1 MIGKKLTKEE
11 IRCEEIFEQTTVR
24 NNEGRYKV
32 RLPFKKSDPEC
43 KYGKSRDIAKKR
55 YQMLERKLQKNLE
68 LKEEYS
74 RVIEDYI
81 MQNHME
87 VIKSE
92 SEVDNPYAVYLPHHA
107 VVREEKETT
116 KVRVVFDASCKGVNN
131 ISLNDTLLVGP
142 RLQQDLRHILMRW
155 RAHSFCVVADLKQMY
170 RQVLVD
176 ERDADFQRI
185 LWCPEPGKP
194 IQHFRILR
202 LTFGTACAPYL
213 AVKSLQQLAKDERE
227 RYPLA
232 AKITLQDYY
241 VDDLLTGGDTEDEVV
256 EIYNQMTKLM
266 KCGGFQLQKWCTN
279 SRKLSDHI
287 VQENQGQYQSFVFK
301 DNNIVKVLG
310 ISWVKASDNFEYTYN
325 CPETE
330 DQIIT
335 KRKVLSDI
343 ARLYDPMGWIAPVIV
358 VAKIFIQKLWK
369 SGLNWDDILL
379 PDLQKE
385 WRKFKSEL
393 IKITDI
399 VIPRWMGI
407 SRRHIF
413 ELHVFADASQKAYS
427 AVVYLKGKL
436 GNHVQVTLV
445 TAKTKVAPV
454 EKEISIPRME
464 LCAALLATKLIHEV
478 VQVMKI
484 PKDKL
489 FAWSDSTVV
498 LAWLSGEPSRW
509 TTFVSNRVSEIL
521 TILDREQWNHVS
533 TDQNPADC
541 ASRGLSVTDLIQ
553 HNLWWTGPDF
563 LRKDNH
569 VNASMNF
576 TTNEEERHIKTLAA
590 VVLKE
595 EFIWIRFS
603 NLSKLLRVLSYC
615 KKFLMLRVPKKQRVI
630 NRIVTAEE
638 MQNIMQIC
646 VKKTQELHFSEELQ
660 QLKSQGYVV
669 KRSPLHTLNPFLDRN
684 GLLRVGGRINKSHE
698 DFDKRHPL
706 IVPSDSHITK
716 LIVLD
721 AHHRTLHG
729 GPQLMLN
736 YLRAKFWIIRARERV
751 KKCYRECIIC
761 TRYSRQNNNQLMGQL
776 PDARLT
782 PDRPFKSSG
791 VDFTGHIN
799 IRFSPGRGSRSYK
812 GYVCLFICM
821 ATRAIHLEAVSDL
834 TAVGF
839 IAAFRR
845 FVSRRGLCQ
854 HLYSDNGTN
863 FVGAD
868 RELRLMFNRA
878 KSQAPDEI
886 AQLLAN
892 EGTTWHFIPPQAPN
906 FGGLWE
912 AGIRSTK
919 SHLKRVIGDST
930 LTFEELS
937 TVLTQIEACL
947 NSRPISCLSDHPD
960 DPLPLTPGHFLIG
973 ESLITIPDNNYSDV
987 SKLSGL
993 QRWKLTQRMVHDFW
1007 KKWSDE
1013 YLVNLNQ
1020 RFKWSMKRSEPEI
1033 DDIVIVRDQNI
1044 PPAKWLLGRVIEKH
1058 PGKDCITRVVTLRT
1072 KNGLCKRPCNKLCLL
1087 LKS

>member
-1 MIGKKLTKEE
+1 
-11 IRCEEIFEQTTVR
+11 
-24 NNEGRYKV
+24 
-32 RLPFKKSDPEC
+32 
-43 KYGKSRDIAKKR
+43 
-55 YQMLERKLQKNLE
+55 
-68 LKEEYS
+68 
-74 RVIEDYI
+74 
-81 MQNHME
+81 
-87 VIKSE
+87 
-92 SEVDNPYAVYLPHHA
+92 
-107 VVREEKETT
+107 
-116 KVRVVFDASCKGVNN
+116 
-131 ISLNDTLLVGP
+131 
-142 RLQQDLRHILMRW
+142 
-155 RAHSFCVVADLKQMY
+155 
-170 RQVLVD
+170 
-176 ERDADFQRI
+176 
-185 LWCPEPGKP
+185 
-194 IQHFRILR
+194 
-202 LTFGTACAPYL
+202 
-213 AVKSLQQLAKDERE
+213 
-227 RYPLA
+227 
-232 AKITLQDYY
+232 
-241 VDDLLTGGDTEDEVV
+241 
-256 EIYNQMTKLM
+256 
-266 KCGGFQLQKWCTN
+266 
-279 SRKLSDHI
+279 
-287 VQENQGQYQSFVFK
+287 
-301 DNNIVKVLG
+301 
-310 ISWVKASDNFEYTYN
+310 
-325 CPETE
+325 
-330 DQIIT
+330 
-335 KRKVLSDI
+335 
-343 ARLYDPMGWIAPVIV
+343 
-358 VAKIFIQKLWK
+358 
-369 SGLNWDDILL
+369 
-379 PDLQKE
+379 
-385 WRKFKSEL
+385 
-393 IKITDI
+393 
-399 VIPRWMGI
+399 MGI

-478 VQVMKI
+478 VQSVDNI
-484 PKDKL
+484 
-489 FAWSDSTVV
+489 
-498 LAWLSGEPSRW
+498 
-509 TTFVSNRVSEIL
+509 VSNRVSEIL

-576 TTNEEERHIKTLAA
+576 TTNEEERHIKALAA

-782 PDRPFKSSG
+782 PYRPFKSSG

-1033 DDIVIVRDQNI
+1033 DDVVIVRDQNI